1 VSSRTAWE
9 TTLRDL
15 GSSLR
20 LTHQTPLGQKG
31 LGVIYADR
39 ELWRIGGEWLA
50 AHRAPRSDD
59 GDSDVYVATN
69 IYKGGGHTALIGDFV
84 RALSTD
90 GAVGGP
96 KLIIS
101 NTSGH
106 SSAAIDEDAQAR
118 SGILASNTVRL
129 RGPSLVDRLDQLFE
143 TLRQLKPR
151 RLFLFHHPDDPVPAA
166 AARPEIARQ
175 RVLVH
180 HADGRLAFGLHLP
193 GMCLIDLNPIAAAT
207 SRIQGLVPALL
218 RLTAPD
224 PGPRPDGFLRRQQL
238 VTATCAPFSKISQ
251 PHFYSYAET
260 VGTVL
265 RATSGWHVHIGE
277 LDRGTLEGIHAAVT
291 RSGAPKDRFVHIPW
305 TPSLTTTLWEQA
317 CDVYL
322 GSYPIDGARTNVE
335 VMASGTPHLRF
346 APRHSSSGFSEIAA
360 AGGLAWQTW
369 EELELILRQLADPQV
384 LAERSRLIRAAY
396 ESLHHPG
403 VFAAC
408 LQQILSGGEGADDPH
423 RQELD
428 QRALRSL
435 THATAATV
443 LKLSQR
449 AEGNSARAR
458 LLRWLLRS

>member
-1 VSSRTAWE
+1 M
-9 TTLRDL
+9 
-15 GSSLR
+15 
-20 LTHQTPLGQKG
+20 HQTPLGQRG
-31 LGVIYADR
+31 LGVIDADR

-50 AHRAPRSDD
+50 AHRQPRIDD
-59 GDSDVYVATN
+59 GDSDVYIATN

-90 GAVGGP
+90 GAAGPP
-96 KLIIS
+96 KLIVS
-101 NTSGH
+101 NTRGH
-106 SSAAIDEDAQAR
+106 SPATVDEDAQAR
-118 SGILASNTVRL
+118 TGISASDTVHL

-143 TLRQLKPR
+143 TLLRLKPR
-151 RLFLFHHPDDPVPAA
+151 RLFLFHHPDDPLPVA

-180 HADGRLAFGLHLP
+180 HADGRLALGLHLP
-193 GMCLIDLNPIAAAT
+193 GICLIDLNPIAAAT
-207 SRIQGLVPALL
+207 SRVQGLAPALL

-224 PGPRPDGFLRRQQL
+224 PGPRTNGFLRRQRL
-238 VTATCAPFSKISQ
+238 VTATSAPFSKVSQ
-251 PHFYSYAET
+251 PHFYSYPET

-265 RATSGWHVHIGE
+265 RATTGWHVHIGE
-277 LDRGTLEGIHAAVT
+277 LDRRTLDAVHAAVQQ
-291 RSGAPKDRFVHIPW
+291 SGVPDDRFVHIPW

-322 GSYPIDGARTNVE
+322 GSYPVDGARTNVE
-335 VMASGTPHLRF
+335 VMASATPHLRF
-346 APRHSSSGFSEIAA
+346 AARRRSDVASEIAA

-369 EELELILRQLADPQV
+369 EDLEVTLHQLADPQV

-396 ESLHHPG
+396 ESLHHPR

-423 RQELD
+423 RQKLD

-435 THATAATV
+435 THATTSTV
-443 LKLSQR
+443 LQLAQR
-449 AEGNSARAR
+449 ADGNSTRAR